1 LNSYLKLVHM
11 EIYRFRY
18 MLAAMMGITMIIQI
32 GALIVYLTGELA
44 SRDDYFE
51 QYGKANEAFGPIS
64 FARAISITQFWFGVS
79 LLICI
84 AVLSLYVFLIWYRDW
99 YGRSSFIYRLL
110 MLPTARRH
118 VYLAK
123 LTAILIFVFGLV
135 SFQLI
140 LLPVEKTIFHLI
152 VPADTVEPSYMSE
165 AIAAHR
171 IFDTLLIPRNF
182 DQFLFSYGLGT
193 AVVLVIFTVILIE
206 RSYRLLGKLYALL
219 YAAGCTIAFI
229 FPLYALGYDHPTSY
243 LYQEEIVGIQFLICV
258 LIVVGSVWLA
268 LRLLKKKIT
277 V

>member
-1 LNSYLKLVHM
+1 MNSYLKLVHM

-32 GALIVYLTGELA
+32 GALIVYVTGELA

-99 YGRSSFIYRLL
+99 FGRSSFIYRLL

-140 LLPVEKTIFHLI
+140 LLPIEKTIFHLI
-152 VPADTVEPSYMSE
+152 VPADTIEPSYMSE

-182 DQFLFSYGLGT
+182 DQFLFSYGLGI
-193 AVVLVIFTVILIE
+193 AAVLVIFTAILIE
-206 RSYRLLGKLYALL
+206 RSYRLIGTLYALL
-219 YAAGCTIAFI
+219 YAAGCTFAFF

-268 LRLLKKKIT
+268 LRLLKKKIN